1 MKYVTRALA
10 NIFDGYELKDADFGN
25 ASEGK

>member
-10 NIFDGYELKDADFGN
+10 NIFDGYELKEADFGN
-25 ASEGK
+25 SEGK